1 MGEFLH
7 DEPLLPAPRGRKQDQ
22 VVEIAPPT
30 METALHRERKD
41 PNNDKKASGN
51 QAALSVEEFMEEI
64 LEG

>member
-1 MGEFLH
+1 M
-7 DEPLLPAPRGRKQDQ
+7 
-22 VVEIAPPT
+22 VEIAPPT